1 MIGNLLRS
9 SRSSLLSAE
18 VTESLPMQAFS
29 SLLGIFEPGVV
40 VTPLIL
46 AETGGSL

>member
-1 MIGNLLRS
+1 
-9 SRSSLLSAE
+9 
-18 VTESLPMQAFS
+18 MQAFS
-29 SLLGIFEPGVV
+29 NLLGIFEPGVV